1 MRAYVDGKDDEKGYL
16 VKGWGYNQGR
26 GQQQIWT
33 LHLLGCDFIFP
44 IHFLIKAPFG
54 GLFWGF

>member
-26 GQQQIWT
+26 GQQHI
-33 LHLLGCDFIFP
+33 
-44 IHFLIKAPFG
+44 
-54 GLFWGF
+54 

>member
-1 MRAYVDGKDDEKGYL
+1 
-16 VKGWGYNQGR
+16 
-26 GQQQIWT
+26 
-33 LHLLGCDFIFP
+33 LLGCDFIFP